1 MTVRVRRGAA
11 AIAGIAALSLVLAA
25 CGGDDG
31 DGGATSTDDAAAGG
45 GEEAAIPLPEDA
57 PELDCAQFE
66 QFGDLSGTQVTTYSS
81 IANYPEYAYYETA
94 WSTFEDCTGVD
105 VVPEWS
111 QDFETQIVV
120 RAQSGNAPDVALV
133 PQPGLLAN
141 LVLDTGAVVEP
152 APEVKALVEENFSED
167 LVAYGTVDGTFYA
180 GPNSSNSK
188 SFVWYSPPA
197 FEEAGYEVPET
208 WEDMIA
214 LSDQIVADNPDGSVK
229 PWCAGIES
237 GVATGWPV
245 TDWMEDVML
254 REYGG
259 DVYDQWVSHDIPFNG
274 EEVLTVIEKVGTIL
288 QNPEYVNGGFG
299 DVQTIASTD
308 FTDAGTPITEGNCY
322 MHRQASFYRNFW
334 PEGTNVAE
342 DGDIWAFYFPANEG
356 ATEKPVLFGGEFVT
370 LFDDRPEVQAFAY
383 FLATDE
389 YHNIRAF
396 IPGEEGGFISA
407 NVGLDPANL
416 KNPLD
421 QAMYEQFND
430 PGAVL
435 RFDASD
441 LMPAAVGSGQFWTS
455 MTDWINGTVDE
466 QGALDAIEN
475 AWPSS

>member
-11 AIAGIAALSLVLAA
+11 AIAGVAALSLVLAA

-31 DGGATSTDDAAAGG
+31 DGGAASTDDAAAGG
-45 GEEAAIPLPEDA
+45 GAELPEGT

-66 QFGDLSGTQVTTYSS
+66 QFGDLSGTTVTTYAG
-81 IANYPEYAYYETA
+81 IGDPESGFYETA
-94 WSTFEDCTGVD
+94 WSTFEECTGVD
-105 VVPEWS
+105 VVAEWS
-111 QDFETQIVV
+111 QDFEAQIVV
-120 RAQSGNAPDVALV
+120 RAQSGNAPDVGLI

-141 LVLDTGAVVEP
+141 LVRDTGEVVEP
-152 APEVKALVEENFSED
+152 APEVADLVAQNFSED
-167 LVAYGTVDGTFYA
+167 LISYGTVDGTFYA

-197 FEEAGYEVPET
+197 FAEAGYEVPET

-214 LSDQIVADNPDGSVK
+214 LSDQIVADNPDGNVK

-237 GVATGWPV
+237 GAATGWPV

-254 REYGG
+254 REYGA
-259 DVYDQWVSHDIPFNG
+259 DVYDEWIAHEIPFNG
-274 EEVLTVIEKVGTIL
+274 EEVLTVLEKVGTIL
-288 QNPEYVNGGFG
+288 QNPDYVNGGFG
-299 DVQTIASTD
+299 NIQTIASTEFQD
-308 FTDAGTPITEGNCY
+308 GGVPITEGNCY

-342 DGDIWAFYFPANEG
+342 DGDIWAFYFPPNEG
-356 ATEKPVLFGGEFVT
+356 ATEKPVLSGGEFVT

-383 FLATDE
+383 FLATAD
-389 YHNIRAF
+389 YANIRAYV
-396 IPGEEGGFISA
+396 PLEAGGFLSA
-407 NVGLDPANL
+407 NKGLEVSSLGSPFDLA
-416 KNPLD
+416 
-421 QAMYEQFND
+421 QYEQFND
-430 PGAVL
+430 PDAVI

-455 MTDWINGTVDE
+455 MTDWINGTVDD